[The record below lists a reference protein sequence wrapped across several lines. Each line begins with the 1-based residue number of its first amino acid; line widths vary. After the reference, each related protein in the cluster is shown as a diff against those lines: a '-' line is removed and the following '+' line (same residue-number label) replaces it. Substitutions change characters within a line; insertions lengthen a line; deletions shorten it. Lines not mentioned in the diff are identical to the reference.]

1 MTKGNYFKVGECPC
15 EITFKDVVEKDTFS
29 DTSSSEEEQKPNE
42 VRQHEEKSSESEQSP
57 RKKHSQK
64 HRYNKNKYKREKEK
78 EKEEHDDSNDSPRTR
93 LLKKKKTFLKSSN
106 DLKATENNLI
116 IKERERSRSRE
127 DSKDRERGEKG
138 RNRLENKLQK
148 EREQIKQKWDTQNS
162 FSSQQNYK
170 FMKLMG
176 GYKGLDNTEMEKQND
191 EVKRIDT
198 NAITRYSQINEDLE
212 NRYKTA

>member
-1 MTKGNYFKVGECPC
+1 VTKKGGVSFIDLNSSNGTYYEDKRVKPGHIAILTKGNYFKVGECPC

-93 LLKKKKTFLKSSN
+93 LLKKKKNFPK
-106 DLKATENNLI
+106 I
-116 IKERERSRSRE
+116 I
-127 DSKDRERGEKG
+127 
-138 RNRLENKLQK
+138 
-148 EREQIKQKWDTQNS
+148 
-162 FSSQQNYK
+162 
-170 FMKLMG
+170 
-176 GYKGLDNTEMEKQND
+176 
-191 EVKRIDT
+191 
-198 NAITRYSQINEDLE
+198 
-212 NRYKTA
+212 